1 MAISRKI
8 PKQDELISQLI
19 NKGGSVP
26 LDNINDKN
34 KVKLIQLRIEQ
45 GLLDQIDNLLNSGA
59 FPKMSR
65 HSWMLFAIK
74 YYLELELN
82 NTKNNDIK

>member
-8 PKQDELISQLI
+8 PKQDEFISQLI
-19 NKGGSVP
+19 NKGGSAP
-26 LDNINDKN
+26 TDNTIDKD

-45 GLLDQIDNLLNSGA
+45 GLLDQIDHLLKSGK

-65 HSWMLFAIK
+65 HAWIVFAIK
-74 YYLELELN
+74 YYLDLELN
-82 NTKNNDIK
+82 NTSK

>member
-8 PKQDELISQLI
+8 PKKDELISQLI

-26 LDNINDKN
+26 IKHTTDKN

-45 GLLDQIDNLLNSGA
+45 DLLDQIDNLLKSGT

-65 HSWMLFAIK
+65 HAWMVFAIK
-74 YYLELELN
+74 YYLNLEN
-82 NTKNNDIK
+82 NTKH

>member
-8 PKQDELISQLI
+8 PKKDELISHLI

-26 LDNINDKN
+26 IENTADKN

-45 GLLDQIDNLLNSGA
+45 GLLDQIDNLLKSGI

-65 HSWMLFAIK
+65 HAWMVFAIK
-74 YYLELELN
+74 YYLKLEN
-82 NTKNNDIK
+82 NTKQ

>member
-8 PKQDELISQLI
+8 PKKDEFISQLI

-26 LDNINDKN
+26 TDNTIDKN

-45 GLLDQIDNLLNSGA
+45 RLLDQIDHLLKSGT
-59 FPKMSR
+59 FPKISR
-65 HSWMLFAIK
+65 HAWMVFAIK

-82 NTKNNDIK
+82 NINR